1 MMLYVDSSALVK
13 KYVEETG
20 SDRVL
25 KLMARSGFVVTSKL
39 AYPELLAGLS
49 RKKREKGITEKDH
62 RDALADFES
71 DWNAFLI
78 IEFQD
83 ELLAVIKQLTMK
95 HALKGADLVHLA
107 SALWIQKAA
116 KEKVTFV
123 ASDIQLLRAA
133 KAEKLEVTNP
143 EGNSI

>member
-13 KYVEETG
+13 KYVEEPG

-25 KLMARSGFVVTSKL
+25 KLLAQSGMAVTSKL
-39 AYPELLAGLS
+39 AYPELLAGLG
-49 RKKREKGITEKDH
+49 RKRREKGITEKDY
-62 RDALADFES
+62 RDALVDFES

-83 ELLAVIKQLTMK
+83 ELLAVIKLLTMK

-116 KEKVTFV
+116 KEKVDFV

-133 KAEKLEVTNP
+133 KAEKLEIINP
-143 EGNSI
+143 EG

>member
-13 KYVEETG
+13 KYVLESG

-25 KLMARSGFVVTSKL
+25 KLLAQSGMAVTSKL
-39 AYPELLAGLS
+39 AYPEILAGLS
-49 RKKREKGITEKDH
+49 RKRREKGIAEKDY
-62 RDALADFES
+62 RAALADFES
-71 DWNAFLI
+71 DWLALLI

-83 ELLAVIKQLTMK
+83 ELLPLIKQLLTK
-95 HALKGADLVHLA
+95 HALKGADAVHLA

-116 KEKVTFV
+116 KEKVSLV

-133 KAEKLEVTNP
+133 KSEKLEIINP
-143 EGNSI
+143 EAG

>member
-13 KYVEETG
+13 KYVEEPG

-25 KLMARSGFVVTSKL
+25 KLLAQSGMAVTSKL
-39 AYPELLAGLS
+39 AYPELLAGLG
-49 RKKREKGITEKDH
+49 RKRREKGITEKDY
-62 RDALADFES
+62 RDALVDFES

-83 ELLAVIKQLTMK
+83 ELLAVIKLLTMK

-116 KEKVTFV
+116 KEKVAFV

-133 KAEKLEVTNP
+133 KAEKLEIINP
-143 EGNSI
+143 EG